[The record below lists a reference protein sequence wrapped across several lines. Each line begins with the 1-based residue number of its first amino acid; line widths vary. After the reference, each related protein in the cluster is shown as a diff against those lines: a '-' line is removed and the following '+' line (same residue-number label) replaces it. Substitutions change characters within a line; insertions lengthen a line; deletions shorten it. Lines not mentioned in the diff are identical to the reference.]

1 MADKKQPSVNKL
13 AMPSVKRLLTES
25 ETLHVRVHKTK
36 GKATIID
43 CGIDV
48 PGTLE
53 AGRLLAEVC
62 MGGLG
67 QVELEIVRVG
77 GSTFPATRVTCDNA
91 TLACIGS
98 QAAGWNVQ
106 VEGFFALGSGPAR
119 AKAQVEGK
127 LYDKLDYKDNHK
139 EAVLVLETRTIPNP
153 AVCEHVADTCKIDE
167 KDLYV
172 LVAPTASI
180 AGSVQ
185 IAARIVET
193 GIHKL
198 KILGYDFR
206 KILSGIGVCPIV
218 PVARKDMRAMG
229 ITNDA
234 ILMMGETFLFIQS
247 AEGDGLA
254 DLIAKVPSST
264 SSDYGKPFYKIFK
277 EAEGDF
283 YKIDKMLFAPAHITV
298 NDLRTGQ
305 YHTAGKLDPQLFLEA
320 LASTLK

>member
-1 MADKKQPSVNKL
+1 MATKTKPSVNKL
-13 AMPSVKRLLTES
+13 AMNLVKRLINDSDL
-25 ETLHVRVHKTK
+25 LRVKVHKTK
-36 GKATIID
+36 GKTTIID

-48 PGTLE
+48 PGSLE
-53 AGRLLAEVC
+53 AGRLVSEIC

-67 QVELEIVRVG
+67 TVAIETTTVSG
-77 GSTFPATRVTCDNA
+77 KTFPATRVTTDSPP
-91 TLACIGS
+91 LACIGS
-98 QAAGWNVQ
+98 QAAGWDIK

-119 AKAQVEGK
+119 ARSRVESK
-127 LYDKLDYKDNHK
+127 LFNKLNYKDNHK

-153 AVCEHVADTCKIDE
+153 AVCEYVAEKCQIDE
-167 KDLYV
+167 KDLYL

-180 AGSVQ
+180 VGSVQ

-198 KILGYDFR
+198 KILGYNIN
-206 KILSGIGVCPIV
+206 KILSGTGLCPIV

-247 AEGDGLA
+247 TEDDDLA
-254 DLIAKVPSST
+254 NLVKQVPSST
-264 SSDYGKPFYKIFK
+264 SSDYGKAFHQIFK
-277 EAEGDF
+277 DAEGDF

-305 YHTAGKLDPQLFLEA
+305 YHTSGNLDPQLFLEA
-320 LASTLK
+320 LETTLK